1 MKSIAWLAIWAFGVS
16 AMPSSS
22 YAQLLPPPAR
32 YSAPSLAA
40 AVEGAWQRAV
50 QAAEAEGRLSRARAD
65 RVVSESLWAAP
76 PALELA
82 HRDERVIDQ
91 SRGRETEVGVAWP
104 MWLPGQRAARG
115 RTADAELS
123 TAEAAQRV
131 AKLRIARE
139 VRQSAWAIAS
149 LRADL
154 KRAELQAQTLAALTN
169 DVDRRIAAGDLAR
182 ADGLAAR
189 SEHLAATSEA
199 REAQQRLQAAEAQ
212 WRVLTGVDPLAD
224 PMEAPREM
232 QGTEHPELTLAALNV
247 DRARTR
253 LELLRVSRRDPPELM
268 VRLREETGG
277 SGGGSQH
284 SIGVAVRVPFGT
296 ADRNAPLQ
304 AAAMSELDVARAEE
318 RWLRERLAAEAA
330 TARSAVA
337 LSQQQVASAQSRT
350 ALLRE
355 RAQLIDKSFRSGE
368 SGLPELLRALGA
380 AAQAEAAR
388 AVRSRAGEGSTE
400 DEHQGGDDA
409 DTHGDRLNKGF
420 HGSSPRDW

>member
-1 MKSIAWLAIWAFGVS
+1 MRTIAWLAICAFGGSVVS
-16 AMPSSS
+16 SAS
-22 YAQLLPPPAR
+22 YAQLLPPAPAP

-40 AVEGAWQRAV
+40 ALEGAWQRAV

-65 RVVSESLWAAP
+65 RVVAESLWAAP

-104 MWLPGQRAARG
+104 LWLPGQRAARG

-123 TAEAAQRV
+123 TAQAAQRV

-139 VRQSAWAIAS
+139 VRQSAWEIAS
-149 LRADL
+149 LRAEL
-154 KRAELQAQTLAALTN
+154 KRAELQAQTLATLTK

-189 SEHLAATSEA
+189 SELLAANSEA
-199 REAQQRLQAAEAQ
+199 AEARQRLQAAEAQ

-224 PMEAPREM
+224 PMEAPRDIRD
-232 QGTEHPELTLAALNV
+232 TEHPELALAALNV

-253 LELLRVSRRDPPELM
+253 LELLRVSRRDSPELM
-268 VRLREETGG
+268 LRLREETGS
-277 SGGGSQH
+277 SGAGSQH
-284 SIGVAVRVPFGT
+284 SVGVAVRVPFGT

-337 LSQQQVASAQSRT
+337 ISEQQVASAQSRT

-355 RAQLIDKSFRSGE
+355 RAQLIEKSFRAGE
-368 SGLPELLRALGA
+368 SGLPEFLRALGA

-388 AVRSRAGEGSTE
+388 GRAHTALGQARARL
-400 DEHQGGDDA
+400 HQTLG
-409 DTHGDRLNKGF
+409 LL
-420 HGSSPRDW
+420 P

>member
-16 AMPSSS
+16 AMPGSS
-22 YAQLLPPPAR
+22 YAQFLPPPAP

-123 TAEAAQRV
+123 AAESAQRV

-139 VRQSAWAIAS
+139 VRQSAWEIAS

-154 KRAELQAQTLAALTN
+154 KRAELQAQTLGALTK
-169 DVDRRIAAGDLAR
+169 DVDRRIDAGDLAR

-189 SEHLAATSEA
+189 SELLAATSEA
-199 REAQQRLQAAEAQ
+199 TETRQRLQAAEAQ

-224 PMEAPREM
+224 PMEAPRDM

-337 LSQQQVASAQSRT
+337 ISEQQVASAQSRT

-355 RAQLIDKSFRSGE
+355 RAQLIEKSFRAGE

-380 AAQAEAAR
+380 AAQAEVAGAR
-388 AVRSRAGEGSTE
+388 AHTALGQARAQLHQSRG
-400 DEHQGGDDA
+400 
-409 DTHGDRLNKGF
+409 LL
-420 HGSSPRDW
+420 P